1 MTILVAVASRHHSTF
16 EIGQAIGRTLVG
28 LGVPADVLTV
38 EEVEGVGGYD
48 AVVLGSGVY
57 AGNWLPAA
65 RDFVSRCAS
74 GLTDRPVWLFS
85 SGPMGDPPKPAGDP
99 SGIAAI
105 VERIQPRGHR
115 VFPGRLDGSDLGFGE
130 KLVIKAV
137 RAPLGDFRD
146 WPAVESWAAEIAAAL
161 DSPAGVAPEP
171 VGAARG

>member
-1 MTILVAVASRHHSTF
+1 MTILVAVASRHQSTF
-16 EIGQAIGRTLVG
+16 EIGQAIGRSLGELG
-28 LGVPADVLTV
+28 LPADVLTV
-38 EEVEGVGGYD
+38 EQVDGVAGYD

-99 SGIAAI
+99 GGIAAI
-105 VERIQPRGHR
+105 VERIRPRGHR
-115 VFPGRLDGSDLGFGE
+115 VFPGRLEASELGFGE
-130 KLVIKAV
+130 KLIIKAV

-146 WPAVESWAAEIAAAL
+146 WPAVEAWAAEIAAAL
-161 DSPAGVAPEP
+161 NAPAGVTPEP
-171 VGAARG
+171 VGARG